1 MNAYFNNIKNGIQT
15 VFEGMSISLA
25 SFFVHPVTIQYPED
39 DISSAENLKKTYKG
53 QLGPMPENYRGI
65 LDVDLSICT
74 ACQLCVKACPIDC
87 IVIDAVKCDKSK
99 VQGTKAEKPAVKT
112 RTCTRFDIHMGKC
125 MFCGLCT
132 LACPT
137 GAIAHTKVFEMNKF
151 QLQDLVLPFVSED
164 EKEKAIKRDS
174 ELKAEAAAAKAAK
187 AAKEAEKTEEEK

>member
-99 VQGTKAEKPAVKT
+99 VQGTKSEKPAVKT

-125 MFCGLCT
+125 MFCALCT

-137 GAIAHTKVFEMNKF
+137 GAIFHTKVFEMNKF
-151 QLQDLVLPFVSED
+151 QLQDLVLPFVSEE
-164 EKEKAIKRDS
+164 EKEKAIQRDS
-174 ELKAEAAAAKAAK
+174 ELQAEAAAAKAAK